1 MFVVEKYFSNN
12 LLKDFYFNP
21 RPLKN
26 VIRSVLFLL
35 HRWKELKRILAN
47 CEKIGSFNWKEL
59 NLYLLQSRE
68 LFGFWHLFSGLI
80 SYCHYSIKSL
90 NYGQW
95 TRSCFSVIFIIGK
108 LRSTVHVFDVHIFNL
123 LYTGHFKL
131 VLLLVHWMLSVV
143 CRAWTHKYVKI
154 EIRLPLSYRYH

>member
-1 MFVVEKYFSNN
+1 MERTEA
-12 LLKDFYFNP
+12 DFGK
-21 RPLKN
+21 L
-26 VIRSVLFLL
+26 
-35 HRWKELKRILAN
+35 

-59 NLYLLQSRE
+59 NLYLFQSRE

-80 SYCHYSIKSL
+80 SYCHYSINSL

-95 TRSCFSVIFIIGK
+95 TLSCFSVIFIIGK
-108 LRSTVHVFDVHIFNL
+108 LRSTVHVFVHIFNL

-143 CRAWTHKYVKI
+143 HEPINMWRLKYVCKYLRGTVKCLWI
-154 EIRLPLSYRYH
+154 LALLNLPREDYVMLLYRVY